1 MRVSSYIGFIFVF
14 SVSFNITN
22 SYAES
27 IEPKAASVLN
37 SIEKQTKEKPTSPST
52 ATTKIRGLVKP
63 LREAVLSTDV
73 IAKITHINVKE
84 GDRFKQGEKLVQ
96 FECSRQRAQ
105 LKAAEAEV
113 LAKKMISENN
123 ESLSTFNAVGS
134 LELEVSKAQLD
145 KAMAELEAIK
155 IGNYFICSFRAPW
168 NGRVTEIKANAHEV
182 IEPGREI
189 MKILDDKSLEVEMIV
204 PSGWLKWIRPGIDI
218 SMAIDETGKNYDL
231 EISRIG
237 ARVDPVSQ
245 TIRIFSSFKSD
256 AADVLAGMSGAVI
269 VNLPD

>member
-1 MRVSSYIGFIFVF
+1 MV
-14 SVSFNITN
+14 
-22 SYAES
+22 
-27 IEPKAASVLN
+27 
-37 SIEKQTKEKPTSPST
+37 
-52 ATTKIRGLVKP
+52 
-63 LREAVLSTDV
+63 
-73 IAKITHINVKE
+73 
-84 GDRFKQGEKLVQ
+84 
-96 FECSRQRAQ
+96 
-105 LKAAEAEV
+105 
-113 LAKKMISENN
+113 SENN

-134 LELEVSKAQLD
+134 LELEVSKVQLD

-182 IEPGREI
+182 IEPGREL

-218 SMAIDETGKNYDL
+218 SMVIDETGKNYDL

-269 VNLPD
+269 INLPD

>member
-1 MRVSSYIGFIFVF
+1 MRVSSYIRFIFVF
-14 SVSFNITN
+14 YVSYHITN
-22 SYAES
+22 AYAES
-27 IEPKAASVLN
+27 TEPKAASVLN
-37 SIEKQTKEKPTSPST
+37 SIEKQAKEKSTSSST
-52 ATTKIRGLVKP
+52 ATTTIRGLVKP

-123 ESLSTFNAVGS
+123 VSLSTFNAVGS
-134 LELEVSKAQLD
+134 LELDVSKAQLD
-145 KAMAELEAIK
+145 KATAELEAIK

-189 MKILDDKSLEVEMIV
+189 MKILDDTSLEVEMIV

-218 SMAIDETGKNYDL
+218 SMAIDETGKNYNL
-231 EISRIG
+231 GISRVG

-256 AADVLAGMSGAVI
+256 ATDVLAGMSGAVI
-269 VNLPD
+269 INLPD